1 MPIPEIVAR
10 LQNEFV
16 NRTEMPVEE
25 LRDATWQ
32 AARDL
37 LFSLGSGNPDEL
49 GPLASALTEITEGYF
64 SKTPENVE
72 SPQEWM
78 RSLAVLGQIA
88 AGAYESFGPS
98 AEARKAL
105 EGSEHARKI
114 IAVLVGQDQLQ
125 AADLRHLVGIEHQPM
140 VTRLMHTLSK
150 ARLVTV
156 ERGPGNTAWYRLTP
170 EGRRAAKTMAGRSA
184 KKDADD
190 NKKPQFA
197 AAGASSRRW

>member
-10 LQNEFV
+10 LQKEFV
-16 NRTEMPVEE
+16 NGTDMPVEE

-32 AARDL
+32 AARYL

-49 GPLASALTEITEGYF
+49 GPLSSALTEISEGYF
-64 SKTPENVE
+64 SQASQNVE
-72 SPQEWM
+72 SPREWM
-78 RSLAVLGQIA
+78 RSLAVLGHIA
-88 AGAYESFGPS
+88 TGAYESFGPS

-105 EGSEHARKI
+105 ESSEHARKI

-125 AADLRHLVGIEHQPM
+125 AAELRHLVGIEHQPM

-150 ARLVTV
+150 AHLVTV

-170 EGRRAAKTMAGRSA
+170 EGRRAAKTIAGSTG
-184 KKDADD
+184 KDD
-190 NKKPQFA
+190 NRKPQFA
-197 AAGASSRRW
+197 SAGGSSSRW